1 MSDSLEYAKMSE
13 IPVSSCEIT
22 VQSDTKK
29 DVKKR
34 VISKVNTRLGKGEK
48 KEKAKKLWFFG
59 KKPQKAK
66 RAQKEQEGKKGFNV
80 IQAQVIAIFVL
91 VISILL
97 TNIFWEDSGINVFLR
112 GVFNREQTVSLDY
125 TDFDAVSPVADR
137 EVSLTD
143 GYITVSGEGSVYAP
157 VQGEIASL
165 SQLDNGL
172 WEMTIA
178 HSDTFKTVISG
189 LSCPFYEV
197 GYTVYSTS
205 PIGYS
210 DGAEIISVGMFDEE
224 TLITDYTIENGNIVW
239 G

>member
-13 IPVSSCEIT
+13 IPVSSCQIS

-34 VISKVNTRLGKGEK
+34 VISKVNTKLGKGEK
-48 KEKAKKLWFFG
+48 AKKFWLFSKKEKGEKQVK
-59 KKPQKAK
+59 
-66 RAQKEQEGKKGFNV
+66 EGKKSFNI

-112 GVFNREQTVSLDY
+112 GVFNKEQTVSLEY
-125 TDFDAVSPVADR
+125 SDFDAVSPVADR

-143 GYITVSGEGSVYAP
+143 GYMTASGSGSVYAP
-157 VQGEIASL
+157 VQGEVASL
-165 SQLDNGL
+165 IQLENGL

-178 HSDTFKTVISG
+178 HSDTFSTKISG
-189 LSCPFYEV
+189 LNIPFYEV

-205 PIGYS
+205 PIGYC
-210 DGAEIISVGMFDEE
+210 DGSQTISVGMFDEE
-224 TLITDYTIENGNIVW
+224 NLITDYTIENGNIV
-239 G
+239 GG